1 MHNFSFIFLQDAATV
16 QAVADSLE
24 SRAASTKALLEGKTT
39 GETLQTLV
47 DTSIQFGL
55 KLLIALAVFT
65 IGGWLIS
72 LVRKALYK
80 NMVKHKKDD
89 TTLVSFIDSLITI
102 LMWVML
108 IVLVVGGL
116 GVNTTSVAALLAAG
130 GMAIGMA
137 LSGTLQNFAGG
148 VILLLFKPFKAG
160 NIIEAQG
167 YSGRVKTMNIVSTT
181 LITRDNKN
189 VIIPNGILSNG
200 NITNFS
206 AQPVRRLEW
215 TFNVP
220 YGTPSDQVEEE
231 VLKIMKADS
240 RLLDASSPNAE
251 DPFVGLSAMKD
262 SSVEFIARAWAQTD
276 DYWPVYFDINK
287 AIYDTLPEKGI
298 SFPFP
303 QMDVHIKNQ

>member
-148 VILLLFKPFKAG
+148 VILLLFKPF
-160 NIIEAQG
+160 
-167 YSGRVKTMNIVSTT
+167 
-181 LITRDNKN
+181 
-189 VIIPNGILSNG
+189 
-200 NITNFS
+200 
-206 AQPVRRLEW
+206 
-215 TFNVP
+215 
-220 YGTPSDQVEEE
+220 
-231 VLKIMKADS
+231 
-240 RLLDASSPNAE
+240 
-251 DPFVGLSAMKD
+251 
-262 SSVEFIARAWAQTD
+262 
-276 DYWPVYFDINK
+276 
-287 AIYDTLPEKGI
+287 
-298 SFPFP
+298 
-303 QMDVHIKNQ
+303 